1 MGRVSRFS
9 NCALLCIASI
19 ISAILIAPAATAG
32 AATAGAAMAGASG
45 ATTAGPAIAG
55 AARVPARQHLEESS
69 SRDDV
74 LQWIDGYRKRP
85 DPGSVRIAMKVLSE
99 RGVLRDPDSAGVYVG
114 FLAGVIGARAG
125 EADGMV
131 GKVLPTLAEEDQWI
145 LVRAIAYSGL
155 PDWKALLSRY
165 AARMPSRRVMIDKYL
180 DGTLP
185 ALDAV
190 PLDSKKPAL
199 MDNLKSYFAS
209 NPPKHS
215 ELTFDSSPELLDTLW
230 GIYFA
235 TGDYRP
241 VSRIIVMLPWS
252 KEKDSVEKL
261 TVGGMAKYTL
271 VSNATRSGDLLA
283 MLKRASRHQP
293 AAVAPILNEVIE
305 SAETL
310 EGSRV
315 RKEALAAIEELKS
328 KGPGY
333 KREVSLWGKVGE
345 GALAIGCIAA
355 AAAGQVEFGLPCVI
369 GGATSSAALSA
380 WEGQK

>member
-1 MGRVSRFS
+1 MRCVS
-9 NCALLCIASI
+9 NCVLLGIASSI
-19 ISAILIAPAATAG
+19 FAAIVWTVLSPLAAAAGTAAAAG
-32 AATAGAAMAGASG
+32 AADTAPALAAPP
-45 ATTAGPAIAG
+45 AT
-55 AARVPARQHLEESS
+55 AARPARLLHIEESS

-74 LQWIDGYRKRP
+74 LQWIDGYRHQP
-85 DPGSVRIAMKVLSE
+85 DPGAVRIAMKVLSQ
-99 RGVLRDPDSAGVYVG
+99 RGVLRDPDTAGVYVG
-114 FLAGVIGARAG
+114 FLAGIIGTHAG
-125 EADGMV
+125 EADGIV
-131 GKVLPTLAEEDQWI
+131 GKVLPGLAEEDQWI

-155 PDWKALLSRY
+155 PDWKALLSKY

-190 PLDSKKPAL
+190 PLEGQKPAL
-199 MDNLKSYFAS
+199 MDNLKSYFS
-209 NPPKHS
+209 TPPKHN

-230 GIYFA
+230 GVYFA
-235 TGDYRP
+235 TGNYRP
-241 VSRIIVMLPWS
+241 VSRIIEMLPWS
-252 KEKDSVEKL
+252 KERDSVEKL

-271 VSNATRSGDLLA
+271 VSNATRSSDLLA
-283 MLKRASRHQP
+283 MLKRASKHQP
-293 AAVAPILNEVIE
+293 ASVAPILNEVIE
-305 SAETL
+305 AAETL

-315 RKEALAAIEELKS
+315 RKEALAAIEDLKA

-380 WEGQK
+380 WDQK

>member
-1 MGRVSRFS
+1 LR
-9 NCALLCIASI
+9 CIAWIIFASI
-19 ISAILIAPAATAG
+19 VCAVPGLPAAAAG
-32 AATAGAAMAGASG
+32 AAAAGAGANASD
-45 ATTAGPAIAG
+45 ATPALAAPPG
-55 AARVPARQHLEESS
+55 AAPARPVRLLHLDESS

-74 LQWIDGYRKRP
+74 LQWIDTYRHRP
-85 DPGSVRIAMKVLSE
+85 DPGAVRIAMKVLSQ
-99 RGVLRDPDSAGVYVG
+99 RGVLRDPDTAGVYVG
-114 FLAGVIGARAG
+114 FLAGIIGAHAG
-125 EADGMV
+125 EADGIV
-131 GKVLPTLAEEDQWI
+131 GKVLPGLAEEDQWI
-145 LVRAIAYSGL
+145 LVRAIAYAGL
-155 PDWKALLSRY
+155 PDWKALLSNY

-190 PLDSKKPAL
+190 PLEGKKPAL
-199 MDNLKSYFAS
+199 MDNLKSYFRT
-209 NPPKHS
+209 PPKHS

-235 TGDYRP
+235 TGNYRP
-241 VSRIIVMLPWS
+241 VSRIIEMLPWS
-252 KEKDSVEKL
+252 KERDSVEKL
-261 TVGGMAKYTL
+261 TVGGMAKYTM
-271 VSNATRSGDLLA
+271 VSNATRSSDLLA

-293 AAVAPILNEVIE
+293 ASVAPILNEVIE
-305 SAETL
+305 AAETL

-315 RKEALAAIEELKS
+315 RKEALAAIEDLKA

-333 KREVSLWGKVGE
+333 KRDVSLWGKVGE

-380 WEGQK
+380 WDTK

>member
-1 MGRVSRFS
+1 MRRLWT
-9 NCALLCIASI
+9 CALACVALIVFAGHILPSAS
-19 ISAILIAPAATAG
+19 AAGVRLDETA
-32 AATAGAAMAGASG
+32 
-45 ATTAGPAIAG
+45 
-55 AARVPARQHLEESS
+55 

-74 LQWIDGYRKRP
+74 LQWIDGYRNRP
-85 DPGSVRIAMKVLSE
+85 DPGPVRIAIKVLSQ
-99 RGVLRDPDSAGVYVG
+99 RGVLRDADTAGVYVG
-114 FLAGVIGARAG
+114 FLAGVLGARPA
-125 EADGMV
+125 EAEGLI
-131 GKVLPTLAEEDQWI
+131 GKVLPALAEEDHW
-145 LVRAIAYSGL
+145 LMVRAIAYSGL
-155 PDWKALLSRY
+155 PDWKALLGKLGP
-165 AARMPSRRVMIDKYL
+165 RMPSRRVMIDRYL

-190 PLDSKKPAL
+190 PMEGKKPAL
-199 MDNLKSYFAS
+199 MDTVKSYFGSTA
-209 NPPKHS
+209 PKRS

-235 TGDYRP
+235 TGNYRP
-241 VSRIIVMLPWS
+241 VARIIVMLPWS

-271 VSNATRSGDLLA
+271 VSNATRSRDLLA

-305 SAETL
+305 ASETM
-310 EGSRV
+310 EGSRI
-315 RKEALAAIEELKS
+315 RKESLAAIEELKT

-333 KREVSLWGKVGE
+333 RREVSTWGKVGE

-355 AAAGQVEFGLPCVI
+355 AAAGQIEFGLPCVI

-380 WEGQK
+380 WDGQK